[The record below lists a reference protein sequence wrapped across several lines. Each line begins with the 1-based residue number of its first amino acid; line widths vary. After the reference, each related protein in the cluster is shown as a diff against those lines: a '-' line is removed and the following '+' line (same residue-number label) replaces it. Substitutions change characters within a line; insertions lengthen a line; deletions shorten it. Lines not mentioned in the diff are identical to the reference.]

1 MNIQK
6 EKMEMITQLMILISS
21 FVTFINGIRQN
32 YNIFFYISLLW
43 VLMACL
49 LSCFYWIKMYPVW
62 KRYKFIRYLFF
73 EVRENRFNIAPK
85 MLLYLDL
92 MKKKNN
98 FVVEELSITYTL
110 MENNGVFDS
119 HVIWVMEDI
128 SNVTSNDYYFY
139 TGIDFGKIQNQ
150 KFIIYCNKV
159 PQTINLL
166 PDNRVDSKND
176 IFLCHWDIPVDT
188 IKDYKKIEKIELIM
202 EQKES
207 FNFNDKEVIFFYP
220 WNFAKKINKIKFK
233 IVYPKYL
240 DKINMQLFEV
250 GKVKGKKYPFKRS
263 LDTSA
268 IERFSEED
276 KDTLIYEFNL
286 QKEIIMENLYYILL
300 HKI

>member
-49 LSCFYWIKMYPVW
+49 LSCFYWIKRYPVW